1 MKEPMKEGLVILAS
15 CFSILQ
21 DTVTNI
27 DPPFKTSP
35 QVAKLYSFMNFVNS
49 ASVLTVVVTSV
60 IGLWIVFPNKTIQ
73 EKLRNRPLDWTI

>member
-21 DTVTNI
+21 DPVTNI
-27 DPPFKTSP
+27 DPPFKTS
-35 QVAKLYSFMNFVNS
+35 QVAKWYSFMNFVNS

-60 IGLWIVFPNKTIQ
+60 IGLWIVFPNKSTVQAHLKSKIGGG
-73 EKLRNRPLDWTI
+73 